1 MTTTAIS
8 QAEGSRTRPVLI
20 TVNKKP
26 VKIEGQKVSGL
37 EIKEKV
43 SGLEIKEIAIME
55 GVAIKLD
62 FHLAMLGPDGKYDP
76 VGDAEVVEVSSD
88 SEFVATAG
96 DDNS

>member
-8 QAEGSRTRPVLI
+8 QVRDSRTRPVFI

-26 VKIEGQKVSGL
+26 VKIEGPRASGL
-37 EIKEKV
+37 EIKET
-43 SGLEIKEIAIME
+43 SIEQ

-62 FHLAMLGPDGKYDP
+62 FHLAMLGAAGKYDP
-76 VGDAEVVEVSSD
+76 VGDAEVVEVSND
-88 SEFVATAG
+88 SKFVATAG